1 MTIQVQ
7 GVLKDPLNQL
17 SKGILVRVTAVAS
30 KGATLQTSPAKLY
43 TDKDTAAYDFELVD
57 GTHTI
62 EVVYGN
68 QYNLVGTVTVDENS
82 QSPVSLIELIG

>member
-1 MTIQVQ
+1 MTIRVT

-17 SKGILVRVTAVAS
+17 SKNILIRVTASSSV
-30 KGATLQTSPAKLY
+30 GDTLKTAPAKLY

-68 QYNLVGTVTVDENS
+68 QYNLVGTVTVDDAS
-82 QSPVSLIELIG
+82 VSPVSLIELIG

>member
-1 MTIQVQ
+1 ME
-7 GVLKDPLNQL
+7 
-17 SKGILVRVTAVAS
+17 S

-68 QYNLVGTVTVDENS
+68 QYNLVGTVTVDAQS
-82 QSPVSLIELIG
+82 TSPVSLIELIG

>member
-1 MTIQVQ
+1 MTIQVT

-17 SKGILVRVTAVAS
+17 SKNILIRITATTS
-30 KGATLQTSPAKLY
+30 SGETLQASPAKLY

-68 QYNLVGTVTVDENS
+68 QYNLVGTVTVDDAS
-82 QSPVSLIELIG
+82 VSPVSLIELIG